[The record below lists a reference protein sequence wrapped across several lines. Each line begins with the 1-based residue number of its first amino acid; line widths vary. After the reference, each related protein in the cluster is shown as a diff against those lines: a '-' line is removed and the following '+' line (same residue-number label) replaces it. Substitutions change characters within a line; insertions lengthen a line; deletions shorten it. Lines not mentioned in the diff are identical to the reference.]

1 MARYT
6 APVCRL
12 CRAEGIKL
20 FLKGE
25 RCNTPKCAISRRN
38 YRPGQHGQ
46 ARIKPTEYSLRLR
59 EKQKARRFYGIGEK
73 QFANYYQFASRKT
86 GVTGEAL
93 LRLLERRL
101 DNVVVRLGF
110 AGSRAQ
116 GRQLVSHGHILI
128 ERNGV
133 KRRVD
138 IPSFLVRVGDVI
150 AVFESS
156 RDMVKQLIAAGGT
169 AVRIPNWLMS
179 DPEALTGK
187 VLAEPAREEIDSPI
201 KEQLIVEYYSR

>member
-1 MARYT
+1 MARHT
-6 APVCRL
+6 DPVCRL

-25 RCNTPKCAISRRN
+25 RCNSNKCAITRRN

-46 ARIKPTEYSLRLR
+46 ARVKPTEYGVRLR
-59 EKQKARRFYGIGEK
+59 EKQKARRFYGIGER
-73 QFANYYQFASRKT
+73 QFSGYYGVATRRQ

-93 LRLLERRL
+93 LQILESRL
-101 DNVVVRLGF
+101 DNVVVRLGL
-110 AGSRAQ
+110 AASRPQA
-116 GRQLVSHGHILI
+116 RQMVKHGHFML

-138 IPSFLVRVGDVI
+138 IPSFRVRTGDVI
-150 AVFESS
+150 TVAESS
-156 RDMVKQLIAAGGT
+156 KDFVKNVVAAGT
-169 AVRIPNWLMS
+169 AARVPNWLTA
-179 DPEALTGK
+179 DHEQLVGK
-187 VLAEPAREEIDSPI
+187 VISTPTREEIDSPI